1 MKKTLDFKTA
11 LTGQKVEAQAD
22 KLIRDFQAH
31 AEQFRAAHP
40 DMDDTREIF
49 EGWIIQKVAA
59 LQLAVL
65 ELERRLPVAHGVSLK
80 AKGIEV

>member
-1 MKKTLDFKTA
+1 MKKTLDFKAA

-22 KLIRDFQAH
+22 KLIREFQAH
-31 AEQFRAAHP
+31 AEQYREEHP
-40 DMDDTREIF
+40 DTGDTREIF

-65 ELERRLPVAHGVSLK
+65 ELERRLPAARGVSLK